1 MFFIHTSSASSKRI
15 QKMSRILFSKTKFVH
30 WFSHSHS
37 ILIFFAQR
45 EIFLFN
51 GGENMS
57 SEDEDASTLV

>member
-1 MFFIHTSSASSKRI
+1 
-15 QKMSRILFSKTKFVH
+15 MSRILFSKTKFVH

-37 ILIFFAQR
+37 ILIFSAQR